1 MQSKQEQLIWT
12 EMKDRLGCVH
22 WQWIQAGDHRRKR
35 IIEGRGAED
44 KEIQIDGSKN
54 RMKINNGKEDRRQM
68 VNRQKIE
75 VKQVQYYVREQR
87 RKYSDV

>member
-87 RKYSDV
+87 RKYSNV

>member
-22 WQWIQAGDHRRKR
+22 WQWIQAGDHRKKR

-44 KEIQIDGSKN
+44 KEILIDGSKN

-68 VNRQKIE
+68 VKDRRQKLN
-75 VKQVQYYVREQR
+75 
-87 RKYSDV
+87 KYSIM